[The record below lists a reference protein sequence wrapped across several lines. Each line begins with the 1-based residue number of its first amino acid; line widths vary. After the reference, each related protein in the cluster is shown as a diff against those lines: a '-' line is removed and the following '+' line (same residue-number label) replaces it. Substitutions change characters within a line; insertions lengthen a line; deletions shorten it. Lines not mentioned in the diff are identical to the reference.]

1 MKAQTKKLS
10 VLVVDDEASVLM
22 TYRLILEQQGYEV
35 VAAATS
41 KEALEAIES
50 RTFDLVLCD
59 FSLEQ
64 QHSGFEVID
73 VARKKIPGVPCV
85 LLTGYATLETAD
97 QAKQN
102 GIEVMFKPID
112 ITEFLSTTAS
122 LLRTNEEPIKEND

>member
-1 MKAQTKKLS
+1 MKPRAQKLK
-10 VLVVDDEASVLM
+10 VLVVDDESSVLM
-22 TYRLILEQQGYEV
+22 TYRLILEQQGYDV

-41 KEALEAIES
+41 TEAIAAVQE
-50 RTFDLVLCD
+50 RDFDLVLCD

-73 VARKKIPGVPCV
+73 VARKKDPNVPCV

-102 GIEVMFKPID
+102 GIEVLYKPID
-112 ITEFLSTTAS
+112 IAEFLNTTANLTRHKHES
-122 LLRTNEEPIKEND
+122 NQENR

>member
-1 MKAQTKKLS
+1 VKARAQKLK

-22 TYRLILEQQGYEV
+22 TYRLILEQQGYDV
-35 VAAATS
+35 AAAATS
-41 KEALEAIES
+41 REAIDAVKEND
-50 RTFDLVLCD
+50 FDLILCD

-73 VARKKIPGVPCV
+73 AARRKDPNVPCV

-102 GIEVMFKPID
+102 GIEVLYKPID
-112 ITEFLSTTAS
+112 IAEFLHTTS
-122 LLRTNEEPIKEND
+122 RLTRLKHESNQEER